1 MMEVLSLAMSLG
13 IGLAFVYLIAK
24 ILGLSN
30 SNHPPLPPGP
40 KGIPLVGNLNDLPQ
54 PGVLESEHWLKFKEL
69 YGPISSITVMGQT
82 IVVINDARLAFELL
96 EKRSAKHSSRPRQI
110 FAGEMIGWENS
121 LGLSP
126 YHNRFRT
133 HRKNMGRIIGTKNA
147 AAQFNT
153 LQEGEV
159 GHFLL
164 HLLDN
169 PESFI
174 NHAKKEAGAVILKI
188 AYGYTAESHKE
199 DPLVNLAGD
208 AMDKFGRAAVPGAFV
223 VDVLPFLRLMPGWIP
238 GTRFKKL
245 ARQWGTELIDVV
257 EKPYAFVKHQMAE
270 GKNETSFMSR
280 LLEAGDLDPEVD
292 FTNKWS
298 AMSLYTAGA
307 DTTVSSIAC
316 FFLAMTVYPEVQ
328 RKAQEEIDRVVGQDR
343 LPTMTDRENLPYIEA
358 MVKEVLRW
366 HPVAPMA
373 LPHTS
378 IDSDVCEGYF
388 IPKGSMLLANVW
400 HFTHDPNVYQDPM
413 AFKPERFLE
422 TEGHKPE
429 PDPHMFAFGFGRRIC
444 PGRYL
449 ADNALYLNIAQIL
462 STFKISKYVVN
473 GHEISPTV
481 KFEPGVI
488 SHPVPYKNV
497 ITPRSTHHEAL
508 IRSIEKIFPWKESD
522 SKILA
527 SIAS

>member
-1 MMEVLSLAMSLG
+1 MSVSSLLISLG

-24 ILGLSN
+24 FLGLSN
-30 SNHPPLPPGP
+30 GNHPPLPPGP
-40 KGIPLVGNLNDLPQ
+40 KGVPFVGNLNDLPQ
-54 PGVLESEHWLKFKEL
+54 PGVLESDHWLKHKEL
-69 YGPISSITVMGQT
+69 YGPLSSITVMGQT
-82 IVVINDARLAFELL
+82 IVIINDAKLAFELL

-126 YHNRFRT
+126 YNNKFRT

-147 AAQFNT
+147 AAQFDS
-153 LQEGEV
+153 LQEAEV

-164 HLLDN
+164 HLLNN
-169 PESFI
+169 PEGFI

-199 DPLVNLAGD
+199 DILVNLAGD

-223 VDVLPFLRLMPGWIP
+223 VDVLPFLKYIPDWIP
-238 GTRFKKL
+238 GTGFKKL

-257 EKPYAFVKHQMAE
+257 EKPYAFVKHQMAQ
-270 GKNETSFMSR
+270 GKHEASFLSR
-280 LLEAGDLDPEVD
+280 LLEAGDQDPEVAL
-292 FTNKWS
+292 TNKWT

-316 FFLAMTVYPEVQ
+316 FFLAMTIYPEVQ
-328 RKAQEEIDRVVGQDR
+328 QKAQEEIDRVVGQDR
-343 LPTMTDRENLPYIEA
+343 LPDMSDRERLPYIEA
-358 MVKEVLRW
+358 MIKEVLRW

-378 IDSDVCEGYF
+378 IDDDICEGYF

-400 HFTHDPNVYQDPM
+400 YFTHDPDVYRDPM
-413 AFKPERFLE
+413 VFRPERFLE
-422 TEGHKPE
+422 ADGHKPE

-449 ADNALYLNIAQIL
+449 ADNALYLNIVQIL
-462 STFKISKYVVN
+462 ATFKVSKYLEN
-473 GHEISPTV
+473 GREISPTL

-488 SHPVPYKNV
+488 RHPVPYRNTIK
-497 ITPRSTHHEAL
+497 PRSPHHEAL
-508 IRSIEKIFPWKESD
+508 IRSIEKTYPWQESD
-522 SKILA
+522 SKTLA
-527 SIAS
+527 SILQ